1 MRMTVVG
8 GSRGTGAQVVRIAA
22 EAGHQVT
29 CLSRNGAPAPIG
41 GVSYLT
47 GDALNAE
54 VAQAA
59 VSGADAVVVSV
70 GGATGS
76 DRHRA
81 EVTRSIIAAMR
92 DAGVRR
98 LIVHSSLG
106 VGDSMQLMPAP
117 ARVFAKAV
125 LGRALADHAEQE
137 AAVARTPVRRGE
149 VVDERNVALVEHTIE
164 LFEGIVIVRV
174 NEMPRS
180 VACHREDAFLLRE
193 HVAENAKDLLVVR
206 ECLG

>member
-70 GGATGS
+70 GGAT
-76 DRHRA
+76 
-81 EVTRSIIAAMR
+81 
-92 DAGVRR
+92 
-98 LIVHSSLG
+98 
-106 VGDSMQLMPAP
+106 
-117 ARVFAKAV
+117 
-125 LGRALADHAEQE
+125 
-137 AAVARTPVRRGE
+137 
-149 VVDERNVALVEHTIE
+149 
-164 LFEGIVIVRV
+164 
-174 NEMPRS
+174 
-180 VACHREDAFLLRE
+180 
-193 HVAENAKDLLVVR
+193 
-206 ECLG
+206 

>member
-137 AAVARTPVRRGE
+137 AAVADSGLDWT
-149 VVDERNVALVEHTIE
+149 
-164 LFEGIVIVRV
+164 
-174 NEMPRS
+174 
-180 VACHREDAFLLRE
+180 
-193 HVAENAKDLLVVR
+193 VVR
-206 ECLG
+206 PGGLSDDPATGAYVAQETAEGRPMKSRIPRADVAAYIVGILDDPATLGRALAMGTP